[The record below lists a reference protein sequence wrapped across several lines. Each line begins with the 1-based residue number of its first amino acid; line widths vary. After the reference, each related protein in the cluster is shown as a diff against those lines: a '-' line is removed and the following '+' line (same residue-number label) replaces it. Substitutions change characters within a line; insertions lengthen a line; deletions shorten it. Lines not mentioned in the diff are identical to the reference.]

1 MRVPPLLQVRQ
12 PYSAY
17 QHSTTLESVVSIGG
31 FNMAPKT
38 SQTGRYG
45 QYCPLALAAEL
56 LCERWTLL
64 VVSRLLDGCR
74 SFNEIHRGLPRISPS
89 LLTKRLREL
98 ERAGLLAR
106 HRPTGEKHYRYEPTP
121 AALELNPMVDGLA
134 SWGQRWGR
142 DMVLDD
148 LDPAF
153 LAWSMSYRLDTDR
166 MPRGRTVI
174 GFEFSG
180 APAELSGFW
189 LIHEDGDVQMC
200 LKDPGYDPDL
210 VVQSDLRRFVEA
222 WRGIR
227 RLRDEIADGRLQLFG
242 PPELTR
248 AFPSW
253 LQLSGFAGERRLE
266 GQEHGL
272 QQSSRP
278 TN

>member
-1 MRVPPLLQVRQ
+1 M
-12 PYSAY
+12 
-17 QHSTTLESVVSIGG
+17 TTTNSE
-31 FNMAPKT
+31 P
-38 SQTGRYG
+38 GRYG

-98 ERAGLLAR
+98 EHAGLLKR
-106 HRPTGEKHYRYEPTP
+106 YRPSGNKHYRYKPTP
-121 AALELNPMVDGLA
+121 AALELNPIVDGLA
-134 SWGQRWGR
+134 AWGQRWGR

-153 LAWSMSYRLDTDR
+153 LAWSMSYRLDASR
-166 MPRGRTVI
+166 MPAGRTVI

-189 LIHEDGDVQMC
+189 LVHEGGDTQMC
-200 LKDPGYDPDL
+200 LKDPGLEPDL

-227 RLRDEIADGRLQLFG
+227 SLHDEIADGKLQVFG
-242 PPELTR
+242 PRQLAH
-248 AFPSW
+248 AFPDW
-253 LQLSGFAGERRLE
+253 LQLSAFAGERQRP
-266 GQEHGL
+266 GREHHL
-272 QQSSRP
+272 QGESD
-278 TN
+278 